1 MSASF
6 QLPRGMRQA
15 LLRGRP
21 KFGVLLSGPS
31 QMLVE
36 LCGFSGAD
44 YVFLDGEHGDGI
56 DVAAAA
62 PLIRAAELAG
72 VPTFVRVP
80 RNGAD
85 VIQRVLDAGALGVCV
100 PHVRTAAD
108 AERLVSYAKFA
119 PAGERAVSPI
129 THSARYG
136 AGSWEEH
143 WPIANE
149 ETMTMAIVEDTVAM
163 ENLEPIAAVPGLDVI
178 WIGVGDLAQTM
189 GLGGKVG
196 HPEVLAAKRRGL
208 EACRRHGKAAFT
220 TISSAA
226 ASDPGRRREEVAEY
240 LKEGYSMFAWTDVGI
255 FGGSLRHLLDTAR
268 APVGGTG

>member
-6 QLPRGMRQA
+6 QLPRGMRRA
-15 LLRGRP
+15 ILGGTPR
-21 KFGVLLSGPS
+21 FGVLVSAAS

-36 LCGFSGAD
+36 LTGFAGAD

-56 DVAAAA
+56 DVGAAA

-72 VPTFVRVP
+72 LPTFVRVP

-108 AERLVSYAKFA
+108 AAKLVSYAKFA

-136 AGSWEEH
+136 AGSWDAH

-149 ETMTMAIVEDTVAM
+149 ETMTMAIVEDRAGM
-163 ENLEPIAAVPGLDVI
+163 ENLDEIAAVPGLDII

-189 GLGGKVG
+189 GLGGQVG
-196 HPEVLAAKRRGL
+196 HADVLAAKRRGL
-208 EACRRHGKAAFT
+208 EACRRNGKAAFT

-226 ASDPGRRREEVAEY
+226 AGDPGRRLQEVAAFRVD
-240 LKEGYSMFAWTDVGI
+240 GYSMFAWTDVGI
-255 FGGSLRHLLDTAR
+255 YAGSLRHLLETAR
-268 APVGGTG
+268 AAAEGAV